1 MCMTFT
7 HGQKDLHQKW
17 NCLKSGIEAEKKLG
31 LKTKHI
37 TDTLHL
43 NPEVRPPQ
51 VIQNKISMTNNI
63 QNIDQ
68 NIGHLINRHIVLHLM
83 RVTKL
88 GTQITAKA
96 NLVDKVH
103 QKTGINITKR
113 TVKNNIN
120 PAKMTTADIHPGH
133 HQETNIHLPKHINAT
148 IARNKVILK
157 KDQLRIW
164 TIVEKVCHDPIRER
178 EQLMP
183 LNKCQY
189 GQVVH

>member
-7 HGQKDLHQKW
+7 HGQKDLHQKG
-17 NCLKSGIEAEKKLG
+17 NCLKSGIEAEKELG

-43 NPEVRPPQ
+43 NPEVHPPQ

-68 NIGHLINRHIVLHLM
+68 NIGHLINCHIVLHLM

-88 GTQITAKA
+88 GPQITAKA

-113 TVKNNIN
+113 TVRNNIN
-120 PAKMTTADIHPGH
+120 PNKMTTADIHPDRR
-133 HQETNIHLPKHINAT
+133 QETKIHLPKHINAT

>member
-68 NIGHLINRHIVLHLM
+68 NIGRLINYHIVLHLM
-83 RVTKL
+83 KVTTV

-96 NLVDKVH
+96 DLIDKIH
-103 QKTGINITKR
+103 QKTGINITKK
-113 TVKNNIN
+113 TVKNNIST
-120 PAKMTTADIHPGH
+120 AKMTTAGIHPGH
-133 HQETNIHLPKHINAT
+133 HQKKNIHPPKHIRAT
-148 IARNKVILK
+148 ITKNKVILK
-157 KDQLRIW
+157 KNQLRIW
-164 TIVEKVCHDPIRER
+164 TIVKKVCLDQIQER
-178 EQLMP
+178 GQMMP
-183 LNKCQY
+183 LNKDQY

>member
-1 MCMTFT
+1 MCMIFT

-68 NIGHLINRHIVLHLM
+68 NIGRLINHHIVLHLM

-96 NLVDKVH
+96 NLIDKVH

-133 HQETNIHLPKHINAT
+133 HQETNIHPPKHIKAT
-148 IARNKVILK
+148 ITRNRVILK
-157 KDQLRIW
+157 KNQLRIW
-164 TIVEKVCHDPIRER
+164 TIVKKVCLDQIQERER
-178 EQLMP
+178 MMP
-183 LNKCQY
+183 LNKGQY

>member
-7 HGQKDLHQKW
+7 HGQKDLHRKW
-17 NCLKSGIEAEKKLG
+17 NCLKSGIGVEKKLG
-31 LKTKHI
+31 LRIKHI

-88 GTQITAKA
+88 GPQITAKA

-133 HQETNIHLPKHINAT
+133 HQEINIHPPKHIKAT
-148 IARNKVILK
+148 ITRNRVILK

>member
-1 MCMTFT
+1 MTFT
-7 HGQKDLHQKW
+7 HGQKDLHQKG
-17 NCLKSGIEAEKKLG
+17 NCLKSGIEAEKELG
-31 LKTKHI
+31 LKTKNI

-68 NIGHLINRHIVLHLM
+68 NIGHLIKHHIVRHLTK
-83 RVTKL
+83 VTTV

-96 NLVDKVH
+96 DLIDKIH
-103 QKTGINITKR
+103 QKTGINITKK
-113 TVKNNIN
+113 TVKNNTST
-120 PAKMTTADIHPGH
+120 AKMTTAGIHPGH
-133 HQETNIHLPKHINAT
+133 HQETNIHPPKHIKAT
-148 IARNKVILK
+148 ITRNRVILK
-157 KDQLRIW
+157 KNQLRIW
-164 TIVEKVCHDPIRER
+164 TIVKKVCLDQIQER